1 MSEVILAILFIGSL
15 LFFTG
20 AMFVGVL
27 SAIKS
32 AKQTK
37 EMERRMKK

>member
-1 MSEVILAILFIGSL
+1 MSEVVLAILFIGSL
-15 LFFTG
+15 LFFTII
-20 AMFVGVL
+20 MFIGVI

-37 EMERRMKK
+37 EMERHMKK